1 MGLLTVLSASSVA
14 PKSLELGLE
23 LNMNLELNIAVP
35 DMERF
40 SKAKTSFG
48 AKRLMICTDKLEKLK
63 FILAREAEVKY
74 RIYIARN
81 RVRRRLFRQTRSSAS
96 EAELKSELFADF
108 SSRASTPNE
117 RMLETSYNCQVE
129 FELGKAQTE
138 ECKTIIEFV
147 ASNGEFL
154 KTEKENSRMVRN
166 AYKWNKNDQRIN
178 KICCDDECN
187 RRDEAEIK
195 KMMQD
200 RRYRKHLIDKLYPI
214 YGVSSLEN

>member
-1 MGLLTVLSASSVA
+1 MG
-14 PKSLELGLE
+14 
-23 LNMNLELNIAVP
+23 
-35 DMERF
+35 
-40 SKAKTSFG
+40 
-48 AKRLMICTDKLEKLK
+48 
-63 FILAREAEVKY
+63 
-74 RIYIARN
+74 

-129 FELGKAQTE
+129 FELVKAQTE

-166 AYKWNKNDQRIN
+166 AYKWNKND
-178 KICCDDECN
+178 DN
-187 RRDEAEIK
+187 RQLVKGLAVTTNGAPSSRLGEK
-195 KMMQD
+195 RKM
-200 RRYRKHLIDKLYPI
+200 
-214 YGVSSLEN
+214 